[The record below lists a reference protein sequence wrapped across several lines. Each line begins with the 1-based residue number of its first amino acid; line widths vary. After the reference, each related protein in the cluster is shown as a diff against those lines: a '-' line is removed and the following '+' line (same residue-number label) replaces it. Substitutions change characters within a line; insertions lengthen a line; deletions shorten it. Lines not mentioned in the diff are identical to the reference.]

1 MCKDRVTA
9 QESGISDVGDWRAAW
24 RRWRNGLVSSAAFQ
38 RHAAANPLLRRTARK
53 HARELFDLGAGFI
66 YAQTASALVESGL
79 LAALADREMGTTEA
93 ATLADLSPA
102 SARTLLRAGAAL
114 DLVEPA
120 GEDRWA
126 LAVRGAAL
134 AGNPCALAM
143 FAHHRL
149 LYADLADPLAM
160 LRAGGGRLAEL
171 WSYGAQAD
179 PEAVAAYSR
188 LMRESQPMVA
198 DQALAAY
205 AFRRHRRM
213 LDIGGGEGAFA
224 ARVASAAPKL
234 DITVFDLPTVAGLAR
249 NRMADDSRIT
259 LHPGDFRV
267 DPIPPGYDL
276 ITLVRV
282 LHDHDDPVAATL
294 LAAIR
299 EALPAHGRLLIV
311 EPMAGTPGAERSG
324 DAYFG
329 MYLAAM
335 GSGRPRRP
343 AEIEA
348 MLRTAGFAR
357 SRLLSTPLPLI
368 ARALIAHRN

>member
-1 MCKDRVTA
+1 M
-9 QESGISDVGDWRAAW
+9 EDWRAAW
-24 RRWRNGLVSSAAFQ
+24 RHWRNRLVRSAAFQ

-53 HARELFDLGAGFI
+53 HAGELFDLGAGFI

-79 LAALADREMGTTEA
+79 LAVLAGREMDTA
-93 ATLADLSPA
+93 AAAAVADLSPT
-102 SARTLLRAGAAL
+102 SARTLLLAGAAL

-134 AGNPCALAM
+134 AGNPGALAM

-160 LRAGGGRLAEL
+160 LRRGGGRLAQL

-205 AFRRHRRM
+205 PFRRHRRM

-224 ARVASAAPKL
+224 ARVARAAPRL
-234 DITVFDLPTVAGLAR
+234 DIAVFDLPIVAGLAR
-249 NRMADDSRIT
+249 GQAEADGRIT
-259 LHPGDFRV
+259 IHPGDFRH
-267 DPIPPGYDL
+267 DPIPRGHDL

-282 LHDHDDPVAATL
+282 LHDHDDPVAETL
-294 LAAIR
+294 LSAIR
-299 EALPAHGRLLIV
+299 EALPSHGRLLIV
-311 EPMAGTPGAERSG
+311 EPMAGTPGAERAG

-343 AEIEA
+343 AQIAA
-348 MLRTAGFAR
+348 MLRDAGFAR
-357 SRLLSTPLPLI
+357 SKLLRTPVPLI
-368 ARALIAHRN
+368 ARALVAHRN